1 MLCFLNKSS
10 VVKNL
15 DLSSVLP
22 VDPVTYI
29 MTNIT
34 FFWLK
39 SAFIARHETRN
50 FKLPWDIFGD
60 YGNAETWVICFRW
73 MLWYDAGANIK
84 ISHAGNACQFHARH
98 AAHAKPKWFHDRH
111 TRHAKPDEQKTGN
124 ETSARREFWDQS
136 LATILEKIKWNSK
149 SPSPQIKD
157 EGARR
162 AKTRHSPI
170 LDLGGRG
177 GSMFSIYFVQD
188 CRSVFGGEGMNS
200 FFPCL
205 WDVIYK
211 YQWSL

>member
-1 MLCFLNKSS
+1 MHISINWSLNTSEVFHFFFMNAVVILCFLNKSS
-10 VVKNL
+10 VIKNL

-84 ISHAGNACQFHARH
+84 ISHAGHANFM
-98 AAHAKPKWFHDRH
+98 PGMPGMPNPNGFHDRH
-111 TRHAKPDEQKTGN
+111 ARHAKPDEQK
-124 ETSARREFWDQS
+124 
-136 LATILEKIKWNSK
+136 
-149 SPSPQIKD
+149 
-157 EGARR
+157 
-162 AKTRHSPI
+162 
-170 LDLGGRG
+170 LG
-177 GSMFSIYFVQD
+177 M
-188 CRSVFGGEGMNS
+188 
-200 FFPCL
+200 
-205 WDVIYK
+205 K
-211 YQWSL
+211 YQPGERSGTKV

>member
-22 VDPVTYI
+22 VDPVTFN

-39 SAFIARHETRN
+39 SAFITRDETRN

-84 ISHAGNACQFHARH
+84 ISHAGHANFMPGMPRMPNPNGFTIGIPGMPSRTSKNWEWNISP
-98 AAHAKPKWFHDRH
+98 ARDLGPKFSYNLGQN
-111 TRHAKPDEQKTGN
+111 KM
-124 ETSARREFWDQS
+124 
-136 LATILEKIKWNSK
+136 EK
-149 SPSPQIKD
+149 QIPIPPNQ
-157 EGARR
+157 GWRR
-162 AKTRHSPI
+162 AKDKNAP
-170 LDLGGRG
+170 
-177 GSMFSIYFVQD
+177 FSHPW
-188 CRSVFGGEGMNS
+188 FGGGAGGVEG
-200 FFPCL
+200 
-205 WDVIYK
+205 V
-211 YQWSL
+211 